1 MSQLLSQLDRQQF
14 LFELKNT
21 YLYVENIERQ
31 LESYRFCIAMSEL
44 FSELNSVSSVKI
56 LACVFTDNIKM
67 NKTHFKFGNES
78 LIECEI
84 EYMNGKLYFFDTSG
98 NSIRTQYNTAEER
111 IIISE
116 LKFQPGEKKKHSFV
130 CEEISAAQLFSDS
143 ILLKSSVNA
152 SIIQHIE
159 PVQNLPVIVD
169 NSQNNVGKNSP
180 IITITIPQDNF
191 CAQIAIPTQQISEVV
206 QSQVQSQPA
215 PQEVSQPSPQESVQ
229 SVSQESVQ
237 PAPQETVELSTQEVP
252 QQAQPDVAQPVQK
265 ELPEADE
272 KITISIPT
280 EEQISLSTPQP
291 TLQVTPQEPVTEIEE
306 TKETMEKKEEKIVI
320 NLNSEIQSAI
330 SETDLSSRCCSLED
344 IAGPTVTET
353 N

>member
-56 LACVFTDNIKM
+56 LACVFTDNIKT

-116 LKFQPGEKKKHSFV
+116 LKFQPGEEKKHSFV

-191 CAQIAIPTQQISEVV
+191 CAQIAIPTQQISEVP
-206 QSQVQSQPA
+206 QMPQPA
-215 PQEVSQPSPQESVQ
+215 PQEVLQPVPQE
-229 SVSQESVQ
+229 VSQ
-237 PAPQETVELSTQEVP
+237 PAPQETVQSTSHEVS
-252 QQAQPDVAQPVQK
+252 QQGQPDVAQPVQK
-265 ELPEADE
+265 ELPQEDE

-280 EEQISLSTPQP
+280 EEQISLSNQQP
-291 TLQVTPQEPVTEIEE
+291 TLQVTLQEIVTEIEE
-306 TKETMEKKEEKIVI
+306 TKEAMEKKEEKIVI
-320 NLNSEIQSAI
+320 NLNSEIQSI
-330 SETDLSSRCCSLED
+330 VSETDLSSRCCSLED

>member
-143 ILLKSSVNA
+143 ILLKSPVNA

-206 QSQVQSQPA
+206 QSQVQPQPA
-215 PQEVSQPSPQESVQ
+215 PQEVSQPVPQE
-229 SVSQESVQ
+229 VSQ
-237 PAPQETVELSTQEVP
+237 PAPQETVQSTSHEVP
-252 QQAQPDVAQPVQK
+252 QQGQPDVAQPVQK
-265 ELPEADE
+265 ELPKEDE

-291 TLQVTPQEPVTEIEE
+291 TLQVTPQESVTEIKE
-306 TKETMEKKEEKIVI
+306 TKETTETTEKKEEKIVI